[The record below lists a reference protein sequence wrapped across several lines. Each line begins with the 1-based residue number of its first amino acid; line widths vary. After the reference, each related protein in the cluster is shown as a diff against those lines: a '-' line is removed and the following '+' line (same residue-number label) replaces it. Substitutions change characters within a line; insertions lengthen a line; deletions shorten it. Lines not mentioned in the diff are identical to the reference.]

1 LLQSSWGQS
10 LLRISLKEKGLDGA
24 AHVIVFAVIYG
35 LLLSYFTPK
44 CLFSD
49 TIATGGDTPSHYA
62 AADYLIHVLLP
73 KGRIMG
79 WMQGNYAGF
88 PLFQFYFPFPFLI
101 MAVLQAF
108 MPLQI
113 AFKLVTVLGI
123 FLLPLCTYACV
134 RLFKQPSPVPI
145 IGATFT
151 LPFLFME
158 SNSMWGGNI
167 PSTLAGEFA
176 YGLGFA
182 LLVLFIG
189 SFYRG
194 IRENRFIL
202 INSLILTGIGLSHG
216 YTLVF
221 AVLAA
226 SFFLFT
232 TQGFFKNLGYYL
244 KVNALAFFLL
254 GFWLIPLLWFLP
266 YTTPFNFVWVLDGIS
281 QVFPRILLPGLI
293 FALVGTI
300 LALYTRI
307 TGAKAGQRQDNIVSY
322 LWFLILVAGAFY
334 CIAYEINLVDIRFL
348 PYVQFFLLMLGA
360 HGVGLMAQWIK
371 ARAVLAVL
379 LACTAVLW
387 VNAHV
392 TYIPEWIAWNY
403 SGFETKSLW
412 PQFHAVNDYLKGSC
426 QDPRVVYEHD
436 PRNNAAGSVRAFESL
451 PLFSG
456 RSTLEGLYIQ
466 SSITSPFV
474 FYLQS
479 EYSPKPSC
487 PLSTYNYSRMNF
499 KRGLAHLKMFNVSHF
514 IAVTDTVRE
523 AIDKQPGV
531 IREKEFPPYT
541 IYRIQGTPGRY
552 VSLLDHDPPLVITSN
567 WRSTAFE
574 WFRRG
579 DLTTHLVLTKTLEP
593 DDAGIFRSIYHEKLP
608 ENRVLNVHNTSN
620 PTNSKNPTNSINS
633 INSNSGIREIIGTEE
648 IIIETPHIGRPH
660 LVRIS
665 YHPNWHVE
673 GAERIYLASPSFML
687 IYPTQETVRLSFGP
701 SLPNYLGC
709 LLSAIGLLILLAGIR
724 PFRTTGVVRYLVSV
738 IRNLNGAMS
747 RSSLQ
752 RRLIRFPYKRQLLWG
767 ISLAISGIL
776 IFTILAVH
784 HQDPTLIYN
793 KGMKHFNR
801 GEFDKART
809 AFQKGMALF
818 PLSPIIDQTAYHVAI
833 TYFKEQNWEKA
844 LESFEAM
851 AREYPE
857 TRKLPEVLYHIGICN
872 LKLERRDEA
881 IHVFRHLIADFPEDT
896 WARYARERL
905 KEMGL

>member
-10 LLRISLKEKGLDGA
+10 LLRINLKEKGFDVA
-24 AHVIVFAVIYG
+24 AHLIVFAIIYG

-44 CLFSD
+44 CLFSN

-73 KGRIMG
+73 KGKIMG
-79 WMQGNYAGF
+79 WMHGNYAGF
-88 PLFQFYFPFPFLI
+88 PLFQFYFPLPFLI
-101 MAVLQAF
+101 MAILQAF
-108 MPLQI
+108 IPLQI

-123 FLLPLCTYACV
+123 FLLPLCAYACV
-134 RLFKQPSPVPI
+134 RLFKQPSPVPL

-167 PSTLAGEFA
+167 PSMLAGEFA

-221 AVLAA
+221 AVLAS

-244 KVNALAFFLL
+244 KVNALAFLLL
-254 GFWLIPLLWFLP
+254 GFWLIQLLWFLP

-281 QVFPRILLPGLI
+281 QVFPRILLPALI

-300 LALYTRI
+300 LAIRTRI
-307 TGAKAGQRQDNIVSY
+307 TGAKAGQKQDSIVSY
-322 LWFLILVAGAFY
+322 LLFLILVAGAFY
-334 CIAYEINLVDIRFL
+334 FIAYEINLVDIRFL

-371 ARAVLAVL
+371 AREVLAVL
-379 LACTAVLW
+379 LACVAVLW

-392 TYIPEWIAWNY
+392 TYIPKWIAWNY
-403 SGFETKSLW
+403 SGFETKGLW

-426 QDPRVVYEHD
+426 QDPRVAYEHD
-436 PRNNAAGSVRAFESL
+436 QRNNATGSVRAFESL

-487 PLSTYNYSRMNF
+487 PLSNYNYSRLNF
-499 KRGLAHLKMFNVSHF
+499 KRGLEHLKMFNVSHF
-514 IAVTDTVRE
+514 IAITDTVRE
-523 AIDKQPGV
+523 ALDKQPGV

-541 IYRIQGTPGRY
+541 VYRIQGNPDRY

-567 WRSTAFE
+567 WRSAAFE

-579 DLTTHLVLTKTLEP
+579 DLTTHLVLKKTLEP

-608 ENRVLNVHNTSN
+608 EAAMADFYN
-620 PTNSKNPTNSINS
+620 PRNAINKHA
-633 INSNSGIREIIGTEE
+633 GIREIIGPEE

-687 IYPTQETVRLSFGP
+687 IYPTQETVRLYFGP

-709 LLSAIGLLILLAGIR
+709 LLSAIGLLIVLAGIR
-724 PFRTTGVVRYLVSV
+724 PFSNTGVVRYLVSV
-738 IRNLNGAMS
+738 IRNSIS
-747 RSSLQ
+747 RSNDAPFV
-752 RRLIRFPYKRQLLWG
+752 RRLIHFPYKRHVLWG
-767 ISLAISGIL
+767 FSVGLIGIL
-776 IFTILAVH
+776 LGTILAVH

-793 KGMKHFNR
+793 KGMKRFNS
-801 GEFDKART
+801 GEFDQART
-809 AFQKGMALF
+809 VFKEGMTSF
-818 PLSPIIDQTAYHVAI
+818 PLSPIVDQTAFHFAI

-844 LESFEAM
+844 LESFEEM
-851 AREYPE
+851 ARDYPE
-857 TRKLPEVLYHIGICN
+857 TRKLPEVLYHIGLCH
-872 LKLERRDEA
+872 LKLERREEA
-881 IHVFRHLIADFPEDT
+881 LRVFRHLIAEFPEDI
-896 WARYARERL
+896 WAGYARERL
-905 KEMGL
+905 KELGLLSL